1 MLQVTGVSLTL
12 GSKKLFEDVNLK
24 FTNGNCYGVIGAN
37 GAGKSTFLK
46 VLAGDID
53 PQKGEVS
60 MGKNE
65 RMSVLS
71 QNQNAFDDCTVLRT
85 VLLGHKHLVDIMDEK
100 DFSLRLAQLREK
112 KGVSA
117 RDMSLSIG
125 QNPGYINNIESGK
138 SMPSLSGIF
147 YICDYLGITP
157 SEFFDLESQ
166 NPTRLNDV
174 IKDLKRLNDKQLEA
188 ISTIIKDIIKE

>member
-1 MLQVTGVSLTL
+1 
-12 GSKKLFEDVNLK
+12 
-24 FTNGNCYGVIGAN
+24 
-37 GAGKSTFLK
+37 
-46 VLAGDID
+46 
-53 PQKGEVS
+53 
-60 MGKNE
+60 
-65 RMSVLS
+65 
-71 QNQNAFDDCTVLRT
+71 
-85 VLLGHKHLVDIMDEK
+85 MDEK

-147 YICDYLGITP
+147 YICEYLGITP

-166 NPTRLNDV
+166 NPSRLNDV
-174 IKDLKRLNDKQLEA
+174 VKDLKRLNDRQLE
-188 ISTIIKDIIKE
+188 TIAALLKDIIKE

>member
-1 MLQVTGVSLTL
+1 
-12 GSKKLFEDVNLK
+12 
-24 FTNGNCYGVIGAN
+24 
-37 GAGKSTFLK
+37 
-46 VLAGDID
+46 
-53 PQKGEVS
+53 
-60 MGKNE
+60 
-65 RMSVLS
+65 
-71 QNQNAFDDCTVLRT
+71 
-85 VLLGHKHLVDIMDEK
+85 MDEK

-147 YICDYLGITP
+147 YMCEYLGITP
-157 SEFFDLESQ
+157 SEFFDIDSK

-174 IKDLKRLNDKQLEA
+174 IGDLKRLNDKQLE
-188 ISTIIKDIIKE
+188 TIAALIKDIVKD